1 MEYLLSS
8 SRTASHPSP
17 RHHPSRLK
25 KKFFEPSCLFLLI
38 SSSAV
43 HLEADEMDLAFRVKF
58 KYICIILHDYC
69 VIIGVVV
76 VPREASLSSPSIG
89 AFGRFPALRALSR
102 GALGSS
108 QALSSP
114 PPAPA
119 SPSSPPSSS
128 SFSAPPPR
136 PLSSALAGSQA
147 RVSRQGGV
155 AATGGA
161 RGAGART

>member
-1 MEYLLSS
+1 
-8 SRTASHPSP
+8 
-17 RHHPSRLK
+17 
-25 KKFFEPSCLFLLI
+25 
-38 SSSAV
+38 
-43 HLEADEMDLAFRVKF
+43 MDLAFRMKF

-76 VPREASLSSPSIG
+76 VPREASSSSPSIG
-89 AFGRFPALRALSR
+89 AFGRFRALRALSR
-102 GALGSS
+102 GALSSS

-114 PPAPA
+114 PPPPA

-161 RGAGART
+161 QGAGRGSPHLGEAPRSALLQGRAARGPERARGGESRLAPPLSALPKVAVPPRAG